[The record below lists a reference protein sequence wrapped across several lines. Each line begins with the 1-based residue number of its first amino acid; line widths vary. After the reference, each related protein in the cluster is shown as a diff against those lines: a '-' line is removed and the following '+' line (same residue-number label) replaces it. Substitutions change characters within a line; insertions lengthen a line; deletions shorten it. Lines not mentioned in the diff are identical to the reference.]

1 MNKMIFRISTVLY
14 ILISW
19 NVFSSCNKQEII
31 FNPDYVKEAFL
42 LTFEDTGE
50 NTLQYFYHHGVV
62 EIIKL
67 LNTRKPGKPVATA
80 TGSGEL
86 GKHFLRLEFRNGPC
100 TILFYDD
107 SHFKMDYMGKEKNY
121 YLQNFLET
129 LITMDKHP
137 AFDSADV
144 ISARMFKQEIR
155 INADI
160 PVSKVAP
167 LLDILSQIKDSY
179 LVKAVFKEA
188 PQFILRI
195 QLYTTGYQIFCG
207 SESVWVQGKNGVYI
221 YKSDKLKEILKEIAG
236 TPMQRQ

>member
-1 MNKMIFRISTVLY
+1 MMILCFLVM
-14 ILISW
+14 W
-19 NVFSSCNKQEII
+19 NAFSSCRKQEII
-31 FNPDYVKEAFL
+31 FHPDDVKEAFL

-50 NTLQYFYHHGVV
+50 NTLQYFYHHGIT
-62 EIIKL
+62 EIVKL
-67 LNTRKPGKPVATA
+67 LNTRKPNKPVGTA
-80 TGSGEL
+80 SGSSEL

-107 SHFKMDYMGKEKNY
+107 SHFKMEYMGNEKNY

-129 LITMDKHP
+129 LIIMDKHP

-155 INADI
+155 VNADI

-167 LLDILSQIKDSY
+167 LLDTLLQIKDNY
-179 LVKAVFKEA
+179 LLKTVFKEA

-195 QLYTTGYQIFCG
+195 QLYSTGYQIFCG
-207 SESVWVQGKNGVYI
+207 SESVWIQGKNGVYV
-221 YKSDKLKEILKEIAG
+221 YKSEKLKEVLTEIAR
-236 TPMQRQ
+236 TPIQRQ